1 MDKPEPSK
9 IVGPSPALCNAAT
22 QSPRKPLATV
32 FFCSDRGCRV
42 SEWEVDRLA
51 VIEVKVYE

>member
-1 MDKPEPSK
+1 MAQAVFHNMDKSEPWK
-9 IVGPSPALCNAAT
+9 IVGPSPAFCNAAT

-42 SEWEVDRLA
+42 SELGG
-51 VIEVKVYE
+51 